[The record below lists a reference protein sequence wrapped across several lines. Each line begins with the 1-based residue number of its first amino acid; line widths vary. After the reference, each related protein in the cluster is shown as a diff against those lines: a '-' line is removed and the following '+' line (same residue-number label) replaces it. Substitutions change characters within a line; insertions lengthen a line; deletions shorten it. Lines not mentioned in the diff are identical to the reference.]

1 MKQPDNKQLGI
12 KFDIDGKALS
22 QGEISQAK
30 KHLKI
35 KSKSNLSFIIAV
47 VVLGAAVSYRAIT
60 LDYDKEL
67 ELFHISLYIGMWF
80 GVFTGLMIDGTIKR
94 KLQMVMVAVIL
105 SSSASLFLSMLAVL
119 LMGHATVWI
128 SSFNILASALACMWV
143 LTRYDEVIKAKESI
157 KAVNDKQFHF
167 IRKASANFSK
177 LYHFS
182 EKIIAE
188 DRAPL
193 VGEYWAYRDWI
204 RSKIDQNN
212 KSKR

>member
-1 MKQPDNKQLGI
+1 MKSPDNKHFGI
-12 KFDIDGKALS
+12 KFDLDSRALS
-22 QGEISQAK
+22 QDEISQLK
-30 KHLKI
+30 KSLKT
-35 KSKSNLSFIIAV
+35 KAKSNLSFITAV

-80 GVFTGLMIDGTIKR
+80 GVFTGLMIDGAIKR
-94 KLQMVMVAVIL
+94 KLQMVMVAVIV

-119 LMGHATVWI
+119 MMGHATVWI
-128 SSFNILASALACMWV
+128 SSLNILASALACMWV
-143 LTRYDEVIKAKESI
+143 LTRYDEVIKARESI
-157 KAVNDKQFHF
+157 KAVNEKQFRF
-167 IRKASANFSK
+167 IRKASAKFKK
-177 LYHFS
+177 LYQFS

-204 RSKIDQNN
+204 RNKIDQNN
-212 KSKR
+212 KSQG